1 MRKDPKDTEESF
13 LSRWSRRKTGV
24 KEEVVPETMEEI
36 METPSA
42 GELEP
47 AQAEDVGEKREP
59 EKILTDEDMPDIESL
74 DEKSDFSMFMSEGVS
89 TELRNLALRKLFKGA
104 TFNIR
109 DGLDDYDDDFTT
121 FANLGDLVTADMR
134 HREEMKEKIRLR
146 DEEEARRMA
155 EENSE
160 AEVIEEETMGEG
172 ETDEPEESTE
182 IEIAKESGQ
191 EDPDE
196 TRG

>member
-13 LSRWSRRKTGV
+13 LSRWSRRKTAV
-24 KEEVVPETMEEI
+24 TEEAVPGTTEEI

-42 GELEP
+42 GELESVQQGDTEEK
-47 AQAEDVGEKREP
+47 QAP
-59 EKILTDEDMPDIESL
+59 ENILTDKDMPDIDAL

-89 TELRNLALRKLFKGA
+89 EELRNLALRKLFKGA

-146 DEEEARRMA
+146 EEEEAQQLAEEASEEELVEEEVKDEEETNESEEPTETELA
-155 EENSE
+155 EESDRN
-160 AEVIEEETMGEG
+160 
-172 ETDEPEESTE
+172 
-182 IEIAKESGQ
+182 
-191 EDPDE
+191 PDE
-196 TRG
+196 TRS